1 MNNYDYVGLISLFV
15 FICLGVWKAIEINN
29 VLADKFAKW
38 LIQKIKE
45 M

>member
-1 MNNYDYVGLISLFV
+1 MSYYDYVGLISLFV

-29 VLADKFAKW
+29 MVANKFAKW